1 MRVIISILL
10 VYKAFGVHFQV
21 VVNKRFKYSKLLKYF
36 KMKLEKIAQEEPSL
50 KELLIPGGLVKRF
63 LDMSKIYEKD
73 FLPQVL
79 ATTSVIA

>member
-1 MRVIISILL
+1 
-10 VYKAFGVHFQV
+10 
-21 VVNKRFKYSKLLKYF
+21 
-36 KMKLEKIAQEEPSL
+36 MKLEKIAQEEPSL